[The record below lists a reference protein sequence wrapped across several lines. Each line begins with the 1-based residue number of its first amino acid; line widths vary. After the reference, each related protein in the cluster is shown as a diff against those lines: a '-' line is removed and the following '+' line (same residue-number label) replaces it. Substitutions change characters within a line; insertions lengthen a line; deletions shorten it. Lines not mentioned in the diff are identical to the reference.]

1 MGLVLSA
8 APMGEFGETF
18 VLDMGEP
25 VRIVDLVRRYAEQLR
40 VPDVEIR
47 FTGLRPGEKLHET
60 LFSGLEVPLPT
71 VNPAIS
77 ATRPGRLADGFASS
91 LDLLYANAANGDD
104 DLVRARLG
112 DLVPEYHYAG
122 DQTAAS
128 AMALA
133 SPYADEF

>member
-1 MGLVLSA
+1 
-8 APMGEFGETF
+8 MGEFGETF

-40 VPDVEIR
+40 VPDVQIR

-60 LFSGLEVPLPT
+60 LFSEREEPLPT

-77 ATRPGRLADGFASS
+77 ATRPGRLPDSFAGS
-91 LDLLYANAANGDD
+91 LDLLYDNATSGDD
-104 DLVRARLG
+104 QLVRLRLG
-112 DLVPEYHYAG
+112 DLVPEYNHAE
-122 DQTAAS
+122 DQAPPAAM
-128 AMALA
+128 ALALA